1 MIEVLNGKGFA
12 IDMSKLMAWV
22 SKTPSSEKN
31 VTTLITETFPMQTDD
46 EENFDVASKEIS
58 ESKTTLNEVMN
69 NIRYDFAKQLISP
82 LISYIDMDIKSYE
95 DLTFAQKLCF
105 NTLLKEG
112 IIIEIK

>member
-1 MIEVLNGKGFA
+1 MIKNLDNKKYA

-22 SKTPSSEKN
+22 SETPSSEKN
-31 VTTLITETFPMQTDD
+31 ITTLITETFPLQTDD
-46 EENFDVASKEIS
+46 GDDIASKEIS

-69 NIRYDFAKQLISP
+69 NIRYDFAKQLFTP
-82 LISYIDMDIKSYE
+82 LIAYSENHITTSV

-112 IIIEIK
+112 IIIEI